1 MTQAVLGEKVGVSQ
15 SAVGQWERDEVTP
28 SLRVRR
34 ALARVLR
41 VQPPE
46 LFDENDSV
54 GGRRVEA
61 VGGAGGPHTLAS
73 PAHHAS

>member
-1 MTQAVLGEKVGVSQ
+1 MTQAALGEKVGVSQ

-34 ALARVLR
+34 ALAGVLR

-46 LFDENDSV
+46 LFDEGSTV
-54 GGRRVEA
+54 AVRR
-61 VGGAGGPHTLAS
+61 
-73 PAHHAS
+73 

>member
-1 MTQAVLGEKVGVSQ
+1 MTQAALGAKVGVSQ

-34 ALARVLR
+34 ALAGVLL

-46 LFDENDSV
+46 LFDE
-54 GGRRVEA
+54 GGLGDRTVETVA
-61 VGGAGGPHTLAS
+61 R
-73 PAHHAS
+73 